1 MLRLRLLN
9 LPPPSR
15 AKAFLFT
22 TSVTPPITPTMSFY
36 DLSPE
41 PDANGN
47 EIDFATLKGKVVYA
61 VNVASK

>member
-22 TSVTPPITPTMSFY
+22 TFVTPSMSFY

-47 EIDFATLKGKVVYA
+47 EINFATLKGKVVYA